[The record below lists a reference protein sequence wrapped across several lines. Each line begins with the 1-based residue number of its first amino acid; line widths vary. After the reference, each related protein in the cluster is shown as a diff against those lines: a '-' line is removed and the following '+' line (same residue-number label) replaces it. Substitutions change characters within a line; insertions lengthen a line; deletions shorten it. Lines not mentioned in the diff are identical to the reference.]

1 MGSDG
6 GDSMGASEAAAVAT
20 VGVATGSTSIDAD
33 GVPSAPP
40 DADAADG
47 NLAGTSL
54 SGTP

>member
-1 MGSDG
+1 VGSDG